1 MRSNAALLSDEPA
14 FFLVNCYTTGLA
26 ASVLKNILRVALP
39 EGDAVSDEVGLP
51 IERDNLLLPCGESGR
66 WTPKR

>member
-1 MRSNAALLSDEPA
+1 MAAGARLDRMTAPA
-14 FFLVNCYTTGLA
+14 
-26 ASVLKNILRVALP
+26 ILRVALP
-39 EGDAVSDEVGLP
+39 EVETASDEVGLP